1 MKETTREKIN
11 KAGWI
16 YESPDNGK
24 TVTRRKL
31 GADLSTREV
40 LTNQQKFELFDNEKS
55 TSNRR

>member
-1 MKETTREKIN
+1 MKEKIN
-11 KAGWI
+11 KTGWI

-40 LTNQQKFELFDNEKS
+40 LTNQEKLELFDNEKS
-55 TSNRR
+55 ISTRR